1 MAQEKNK
8 DTNRGGLRSRL
19 PKFLTE
25 PINLPGSATDANSP
39 EGIEASANGTANA
52 EDALGEEAGAVSAE
66 DLQFQYLDY
75 LVSEFQQ
82 MQTDMQQMHRLVE
95 EVSERE
101 SAQEK
106 IFNTLH
112 TELRD
117 YKNDFIYEHLKPIV
131 RPLLFLYDSLEQFDV
146 EIALYERPQS
156 NERRQGGLS
165 PKVVRE
171 NISFFRDQL
180 VEALRICEVTPMEAP
195 RGVFN
200 PRLHKVIDVVPV
212 DEKQDG
218 YIQRVVR
225 SGWYLNGQLLRSAEV
240 IVGKKIS

>member
-25 PINLPGSATDANSP
+25 PINLPGTTP
-39 EGIEASANGTANA
+39 
-52 EDALGEEAGAVSAE
+52 GEEAQDTDAMAVNGVVDADGAAEEELSAE
-66 DLQFQYLDY
+66 ELQFQYLDY
-75 LVSEFQQ
+75 LVSEI
-82 MQTDMQQMHRLVE
+82 QQMHGEMQRMQRLVE

-112 TELRD
+112 MELRD

-146 EIALYERPQS
+146 EIALYERPQT

-171 NISFFRDQL
+171 NISYFRDQL
-180 VEALRICEVTPMEAP
+180 VEALRICEVTPMETP

-240 IVGKKIS
+240 IVGKKMA